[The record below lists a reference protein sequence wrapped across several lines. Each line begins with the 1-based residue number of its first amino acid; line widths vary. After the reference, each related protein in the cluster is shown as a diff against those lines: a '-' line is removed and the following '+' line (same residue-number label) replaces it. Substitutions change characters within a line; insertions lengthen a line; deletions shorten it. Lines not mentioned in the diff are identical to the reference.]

1 MPAPYHL
8 GRASS
13 VSNLVLSMT
22 LTAKLL
28 SLVASAALLAAPA
41 LALAQAPLRI
51 RGEITALDATAMT
64 VRHQSGETVVLAIK
78 PEATVGAVKNVAL
91 ADIKPGSYI
100 GTATKTTPD
109 GTLVAVE
116 VLVFPE
122 AARGNGEGH
131 YAWDLMPGAMMTNA
145 NVETVMSGVNG
156 RTMKLTYKGGSKDVL
171 VPANVPV
178 VTPAPAT
185 RADLQ
190 VGKKVFVFAEGEAP
204 NLRAAR
210 IVVEKDG
217 VAPPM

>member
-1 MPAPYHL
+1 
-8 GRASS
+8 
-13 VSNLVLSMT
+13 MT

-28 SLVASAALLAAPA
+28 SIVASAALLTAPA
-41 LALAQAPLRI
+41 LALAQSPMRI
-51 RGEITALDATAMT
+51 RGEITSIDATTMT
-64 VRHQSGETVVLAIK
+64 VRHQSGESVAMAIK
-78 PEATVGAVKNVAL
+78 PEATVGAVKNVPL
-91 ADIKPGSYI
+91 ADVKPGSYI
-100 GTATKTTPD
+100 GTATRTLPD

-156 RTMKLTYKGGSKDVL
+156 RNMKLAYKGGSKDVN
-171 VPANVPV
+171 VPENVPV
-178 VTPAPAT
+178 VTPTAAT
-185 RADLQ
+185 RADLL
-190 VGKKVFVFAEGEAP
+190 VGKKVFVIAEGEAP

-210 IVVEKDG
+210 IFVEKDG